1 MGMGFSWTGAF
12 EVWLVLTTLVLAV
25 WVVLPREVLQRIGY
39 YYDDQKPDE
48 QQLDNYMTLALHV
61 VQGLKGLSDGETVY

>member
-25 WVVLPREVLQRIGY
+25 WVVLPREDGEGEY

-48 QQLDNYMTLALHV
+48 QQLDDYMTLALHV
-61 VQGLKGLSDGETVY
+61 VQGLKELRDESI